1 MTAPE
6 PLVTDVA
13 TDDGEPWFRFGP
25 MPLTPILE
33 AALAS
38 FLERGYHGASVRDI
52 AGRVGV
58 TVPTLYYHHGSKQG
72 LLLALLEASIDDLIR
87 RTDDA
92 ARTAGAD
99 PVDQFAALVACIVLY
114 TCHRPNISW
123 LDAEARYLDE
133 SVRDQY
139 AAPRERLEQRF
150 LDVLLAGRAAGA
162 FRVADPDLRLRALF
176 GALQSVAVW
185 YRPEGKL
192 TPEDV
197 AVQHVGF
204 ALDALGADPDR
215 AARAR
220 RRLEELLHGT
230 APV

>member
-1 MTAPE
+1 MTAPH
-6 PLVTDVA
+6 PLVTDIGTEA
-13 TDDGEPWFRFGP
+13 AEPWFRFGP

-58 TVPTLYYHHGSKQG
+58 TVPTLYYHYGSKQG
-72 LLLALLEASIDDLIR
+72 LLLTLLETSIDDLMH
-87 RTDDA
+87 RTDVA
-92 ARTAGAD
+92 ARTAGDD
-99 PVDQFAALVACIVLY
+99 PVDRFAALVACIVLY
-114 TCHRPNISW
+114 TCYRPSISW

-133 SVRDQY
+133 SAREQY
-139 AAPRERLEQRF
+139 AAPRERLERRF
-150 LDVLLAGRAAGA
+150 LEVLLAGRAAGF
-162 FRVADPDLRLRALF
+162 FRVDDPELRLRALF

-185 YRPEGKL
+185 YRPDGKL
-192 TPEDV
+192 SPEDV

-204 ALDALGADPDR
+204 ALDALGTSPDR

-220 RRLEELLHGT
+220 RHLQELLDGT
-230 APV
+230 ASE